1 MVYLGI
7 VEGLLLSRESLG
19 LLAETPSLALERGHQ
34 FFSSS
39 SLALACQASTK
50 PSILWLPETSS
61 LALACQTSTKPTVLG
76 LLETSS
82 LALALRKPQAA

>member
-1 MVYLGI
+1 MVCLGI

-19 LLAETPSLALERGHQ
+19 LLLAETPSLALERGHQ

-50 PSILWLPETSS
+50 PSILGLPETSS
-61 LALACQTSTKPTVLG
+61 LTLACQSSTKPSVLG

-82 LALALRKPQAA
+82 LALALERGD